1 MAVNLLNAE
10 VRLINDSIKFS
21 CTSGDNPP
29 IVTDYYPP
37 LGNNEGYTAL
47 EVFLVSLGSCTS
59 GTVIP
64 LLRKMRKTI
73 KDYKMSL
80 EGTRRSEHPTS
91 LSKIVMKIFLKS
103 NDITEADLDKAVSMA
118 EEKYCPVW
126 AMIKGNVAIERQ
138 YTIEKEE

>member
-1 MAVNLLNAE
+1 MPENLLNAE
-10 VRLINDSIKFS
+10 VRLIDDSIKFS
-21 CTSGDNPP
+21 CTSGGNPP

-59 GTVIP
+59 GTILP
-64 LLRKMRKTI
+64 LLRRMRKTI
-73 KDYKMSL
+73 KEYTMTL

-91 LSKIVMKIFLKS
+91 LSKITLNIFIKS
-103 NDITEADLDKAVSMA
+103 NDFTEADLDKAVSMA

-126 AMIKGNVAIERQ
+126 AMIKGNVEIERK
-138 YTIEKEE
+138 YIIDKE

>member
-1 MAVNLLNAE
+1 MPENTLTAE
-10 VRLINDSIKFS
+10 VKLFNDSIKLS
-21 CTSGDNPP
+21 CSSGGNPP

-47 EVFLVSLGSCTS
+47 EVFLVSLGSCAS
-59 GTVIP
+59 GTILP
-64 LLRKMRKTI
+64 LLRRMRKTI
-73 KDYKMSL
+73 KDYNMTL

-91 LSKIVMKIFLKS
+91 LSKIVLRIFVKS

-126 AMIKGNVAIERQ
+126 AMIKGNVEVERR
-138 YTIEKEE
+138 YSIEKE